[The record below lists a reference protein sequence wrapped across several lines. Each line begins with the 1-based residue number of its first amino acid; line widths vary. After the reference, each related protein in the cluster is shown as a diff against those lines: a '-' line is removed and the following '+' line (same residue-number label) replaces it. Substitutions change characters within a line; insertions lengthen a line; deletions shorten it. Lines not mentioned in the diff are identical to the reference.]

1 MPSII
6 IPAHNEEAVIE
17 RTLRGVLTDAVKD
30 LEVVVVVNASTDAT
44 ADIARSVDPGI
55 NVLETQTPGKCNALN
70 LGEATLASFP
80 RVFLDADI
88 QLLPGSL
95 SKLLNASGP
104 DRPIV
109 SPSPRFDLSE
119 ATLGMRLFYRA
130 QRFNPYF
137 GHGAPNGSGCFVL
150 TEDARA
156 RWAAFPEIVA
166 DDGFVQGQFKPNER
180 TTVSGAEAIVQPP
193 RDVGS
198 MITVRTRVRRGG
210 YELARRFPELMVNHV
225 RQGGGIFKQL
235 LVRPWEW
242 PAMVVYGYVRIM
254 ERIIARRQIA
264 AGETGW
270 GRDETGRQSN

>member
-6 IPAHNEEAVIE
+6 IPAHNEESVIE
-17 RTLRGVLTDAVKD
+17 RTLRAVLADAVD
-30 LEVVVVVNASTDAT
+30 ELEIVVVVNASTDST
-44 ADIARSVDPGI
+44 GEIARSVDPSI
-55 NVLETQTPGKCNALN
+55 RVLETETPGKCNALN
-70 LGEATLASFP
+70 LGEATLTSFP

-95 SKLLNASGP
+95 TKLLEACGP

-109 SPSPRFDLSE
+109 SPSPRFDLSK

-137 GHGAPNGSGCFVL
+137 GHGAPNGSGCFAL
-150 TEDARA
+150 TSAARA

-166 DDGFVQGQFKPNER
+166 DDGFVQGQFKPEER

-193 RDVGS
+193 RDVRS
-198 MITVRTRVRRGG
+198 MITVRTRVRRGS
-210 YELARRFPELMVNHV
+210 YELARQFPELMVNHV
-225 RQGGGIFKQL
+225 RQGGGIFTRL
-235 LVRPWEW
+235 LIRPWEW
-242 PAMVVYGYVRIM
+242 PAMAVYGYVRIM

-270 GRDETGRQSN
+270 GRDDSGRQAN

>member
-6 IPAHNEEAVIE
+6 SPAHNEASSIE
-17 RTLRGVLTDAVKD
+17 RTLRAVLADAVAD
-30 LEVVVVVNASTDAT
+30 LEIVVVVNASSDST
-44 ADIARSVDPGI
+44 AELARSVDPSI
-55 NVLETQTPGKCNALN
+55 RVLETETPGKCNALN
-70 LGEATLASFP
+70 LGEATLTSFP

-95 SKLLNASGP
+95 ERLLGASDP
-104 DRPIV
+104 DHPIV

-119 ATLGMRLFYRA
+119 ATIGMRLFYRA

-150 TEDARA
+150 SESARA

-166 DDGFVQGQFKPNER
+166 DDGFVQGQFKPTER
-180 TTVSGAEAIVQPP
+180 STVSGAEAIVQPP
-193 RDVGS
+193 RDLGS

-225 RQGGGIFKQL
+225 KQGGGIFKRL

-242 PAMVVYGYVRIM
+242 PAMAVYGYVRIM

-270 GRDETGRQSN
+270 GRDESGRQTD